1 MVVAVAVA
9 VAAAAAVMSAF
20 NSSTGEIEAGGSL
33 VPGQPGLQ
41 SLWTARATQ
50 INLAWKNQIIITITI
65 NK

>member
-9 VAAAAAVMSAF
+9 VAAAAVMSAF